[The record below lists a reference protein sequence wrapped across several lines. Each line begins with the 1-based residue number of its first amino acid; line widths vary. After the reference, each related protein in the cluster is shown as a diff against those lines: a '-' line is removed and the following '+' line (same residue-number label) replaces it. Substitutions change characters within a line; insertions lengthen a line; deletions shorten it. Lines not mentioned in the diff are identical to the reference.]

1 LWALAEKAVHDA
13 LGVDGEAAR
22 PVLREIVAGAL
33 PGSGGRV
40 EGREDVEGD
49 EHGPLLHQLAV
60 VAAAL
65 GGQDVLELPGAT
77 DTGVVMGVA
86 RPARTVPACHR
97 GPQAG
102 EP

>member
-1 LWALAEKAVHDA
+1 TLFRSEKAVHDA

-22 PVLREIVAGAL
+22 PVLGEIVAGAL
-33 PGSGGRV
+33 PAADERV

-65 GGQDVLELPGAT
+65 GGQDVLELPGST
-77 DTGVVMGVA
+77 DADVVMGVA
-86 RPARTVPACHR
+86 RPARTVPADR
-97 GPQAG
+97 KSVV
-102 EP
+102 